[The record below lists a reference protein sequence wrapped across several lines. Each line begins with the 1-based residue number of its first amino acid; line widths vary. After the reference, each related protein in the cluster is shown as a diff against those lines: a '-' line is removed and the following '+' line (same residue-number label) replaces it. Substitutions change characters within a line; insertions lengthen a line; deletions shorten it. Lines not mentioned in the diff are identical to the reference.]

1 MTTLMRG
8 FVTSLVTAEHST
20 KTPRVS
26 VAYNVRG
33 MRTSRRVVIV
43 YERAGQGHL
52 AAAEV
57 LRAILEAEPDVEVVL
72 KDGEELESGGAGANP
87 LIALWNWL
95 IKRGWFRLADL
106 IINHWFRVAI
116 FPLLSVSASVPRV
129 KSRLKAMRPDAVI
142 STADAF
148 NRALG
153 DAANE
158 IGVPFTVLPIEF
170 SIFADVMHPDASYL
184 VYFEETARAI
194 RRFDLTTPHFRLE
207 IHDNATAREKLSYLF
222 QWFTTYD
229 MRRTEPLLF
238 QAAGGVALQANTL
251 PCHVLGPL
259 RETAD
264 HAPAVEPAPTE
275 RPQILVASG
284 SLGGRFVSLVVRKL
298 LAMPSLNADVIALCG
313 HDESLLA
320 ELRPLKPV
328 SATAR
333 LECCEYVNDM
343 PARLRRTSLL
353 VARPSASLFL
363 ESILAC
369 VPLLIPANATKNDSG
384 TVDLTRAWRIG
395 ETYDNDDEIAATLT
409 RMLPNLGEYRARLKD
424 VRATY
429 PEPREN
435 VAARIRSVVW
445 RAAD

>member
-1 MTTLMRG
+1 MRS
-8 FVTSLVTAEHST
+8 FEPSSVTAIILQNEL
-20 KTPRVS
+20 RGIA
-26 VAYNVRG
+26 AYNVRG
-33 MRTSRRVVIV
+33 MHPPRRVVIV

-57 LRAILEAEPDVEVVL
+57 LRSILEAEPDVEVVL
-72 KDGEELESGGAGANP
+72 KDGDELERDGTGGNP

-95 IKRGWFRLADL
+95 ITRGWFRLADL

-116 FPLLSVSASVPRV
+116 FPFLSVSAALPRV
-129 KSRLKAMRPDAVI
+129 KSRLKAMHPDAVI

-170 SIFADVMHPDASYL
+170 SIFADVMHPDAQYL

-194 RRFDLTTPHFRLE
+194 RRFDLTTPHFRVV
-207 IHDNATAREKLSYLF
+207 IRDNATAREKLAYLF
-222 QWFTTYD
+222 QWFSTYGV
-229 MRRTEPLLF
+229 RRTEPLLF
-238 QAAGGVALQANTL
+238 QGAGGVAPMANTL
-251 PCHVLGPL
+251 RCHVLGPL

-264 HAPAVEPAPTE
+264 HAPAAEPDPHQP
-275 RPQILVASG
+275 PQILVASG
-284 SLGGRFVSLVVRKL
+284 SLGGQFVSLVVRKL
-298 LAMPSLNADVIALCG
+298 LAMPNLNAEVVALCG
-313 HDESLLA
+313 RDESLIA

-328 SATAR
+328 SPATR
-333 LECCEYVNDM
+333 LECCGYVGDM
-343 PARLRRTSLL
+343 PVRLRRASLL

-363 ESILAC
+363 EAILAG
-369 VPLLIPANATKNDSG
+369 VPLLIPARATKNDSG

-395 ETYDNDDEIAATLT
+395 ETYDHDDEIPATLA
-409 RMLPNLGEYRARLKD
+409 RMLPNLGAYRTRLKD
-424 VRATY
+424 VRARH

-435 VAARIRSVVW
+435 VAVRIRSVVW
-445 RAAD
+445 RQGS

>member
-1 MTTLMRG
+1 
-8 FVTSLVTAEHST
+8 
-20 KTPRVS
+20 
-26 VAYNVRG
+26 
-33 MRTSRRVVIV
+33 VIV

-52 AAAEV
+52 AAAAA
-57 LRAILEAEPDVEVVL
+57 LRSILQAEPDVEVVL
-72 KDGEELESGGAGANP
+72 KDGEELERDGGGDNP

-95 IKRGWFRLADL
+95 IRRGWFRLADL
-106 IINHWFRVAI
+106 ILNHWFRVAI
-116 FPLLSVSASVPRV
+116 FPLLSVSAALPRV

-170 SIFADVMHPDASYL
+170 SIFADVMHPDAQYL
-184 VYFEETARAI
+184 VYFEETAGAI
-194 RRFDLTTPHFRLE
+194 RRFDLTTPHFRFV
-207 IHDNATAREKLSYLF
+207 IRDNATAREKLAYLY

-238 QAAGGVALQANTL
+238 QGAGGGAPHANTL

-264 HAPAVEPAPTE
+264 HAPAGEPGLNE

-284 SLGGRFVSLVVRKL
+284 SLGGRFVSLVVRRL
-298 LAMPSLNADVIALCG
+298 LAMPNLNAEVIALCG
-313 HDESLLA
+313 RDESLIA
-320 ELRPLKPV
+320 ELQQLKPV
-328 SATAR
+328 SAAAR
-333 LECCEYVNDM
+333 LECCGYVNDM
-343 PARLRRTSLL
+343 PARLRRASVL

-363 ESILAC
+363 ESILAG
-369 VPLLIPANATKNDSG
+369 VPLLIPARATKNDSG

-395 ETYDNDDEIAATLT
+395 ETYDHDDEIPATLA

-424 VRATY
+424 VRARY
-429 PEPREN
+429 PESRED

-445 RAAD
+445 RATR